1 MRHCSV
7 FYSRTKDR
15 CPEFIWE
22 WRFKGTLMN
31 SGSGNIT
38 SNQCRGVDTWR
49 TFSER

>member
-15 CPEFIWE
+15 RPELIWE
-22 WRFKGTLMN
+22 WRFKGALMI
-31 SGSGNIT
+31 SGSANIT
-38 SNQCRGVDTWR
+38 SNQYRAADTCK